1 MSPFG
6 ETRKSYFSPDTH
18 CRGKFTN
25 ERPKWAKCL
34 RRRVILKLRK
44 LSAQLLKARLRLA
57 RELPPKAHSRSLNI
71 PLIMLIVDAV
81 GYPGKQQSRD
91 LVYGIGIV
99 GGGATN
105 SLDTRA
111 IPDTTN
117 LERVKNSLSARNRS
131 ILKALEMA
139 KNLTLKRKRWGLS
152 ADEF

>member
-1 MSPFG
+1 
-6 ETRKSYFSPDTH
+6 
-18 CRGKFTN
+18 
-25 ERPKWAKCL
+25 
-34 RRRVILKLRK
+34 
-44 LSAQLLKARLRLA
+44 
-57 RELPPKAHSRSLNI
+57 
-71 PLIMLIVDAV
+71 MLIVDAV